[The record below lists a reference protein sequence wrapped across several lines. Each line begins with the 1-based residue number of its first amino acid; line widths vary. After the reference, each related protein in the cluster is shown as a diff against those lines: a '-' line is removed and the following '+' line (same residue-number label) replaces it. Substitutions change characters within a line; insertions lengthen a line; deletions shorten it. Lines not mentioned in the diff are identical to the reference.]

1 MTRRNCSVL
10 TLAMLVA
17 ACGGNKYVPPP
28 PSEVT
33 VAHPV
38 EREVTTYNEFSGHT
52 VSVAAVDIR
61 ARVAGYLQSINF
73 TPGSD
78 VKEGDLLFVI
88 EPDLYQARVNQA
100 EADLARMESQY
111 QAAAEQLAIT
121 EAIFKR
127 NAGSKTD
134 LVQKTEARDTAKA
147 AVAQARATLAAAKLD
162 LAYTH
167 IHSPISGRIDRNLVD
182 IGNLVGSGEATV
194 LTSVVKDDPIYAYF
208 DVSERELL
216 SYREHLRR
224 GETVSGEGE
233 RSKAYLG
240 LVTEDGFRHEGEVDY
255 SSNRVDPSTG
265 TIELRAVFPNRDHVL
280 VPGFFV
286 RVRLPFTRGVSLLVK
301 DEAVGVDQAG
311 RYVLVV
317 DDQNVVQHRRV
328 KVGALDGGM
337 RVIEDGV
344 TRYDWVVVDGLQRA
358 RPGSAVKP
366 KQVAAA
372 VSPEPPKAET
382 AP

>member
-10 TLAMLVA
+10 ALAMLVT

-33 VAHPV
+33 VAHPA

-78 VKEGDLLFVI
+78 VKQGDLLFVI
-88 EPDLYQARVNQA
+88 EPDLYQARVDQA

-127 NAGSKTD
+127 NAGSKAD
-134 LVQKTEARDTAKA
+134 LVQKTEARDSAKA

-167 IHSPISGRIDRNLVD
+167 IHAPISGRIDRNLVD

-194 LTSVVKDDPIYAYF
+194 LTSVVKYDPIYAYF
-208 DVSERELL
+208 DLSERDLL
-216 SYREHLRR
+216 IYQDLLRR

-265 TIELRAVFPNRDHVL
+265 TIELRAVFPNPDHVL

-344 TRYDWVVVDGLQRA
+344 KRDDWVVIDGLQRA

-366 KQVAAA
+366 KQLAATA
-372 VSPEPPKAET
+372 LPEPPKPET